1 MPTPLKGY
9 DRVMV
14 VTATTGT
21 GAVTFGAAVTGFR
34 PFTGV
39 VANAATVRYLIED
52 DGVSGAWELGSGAFT
67 DSSNSMTRTLIASST
82 GALLNLSGNARVSII
97 ASALDTDPVLLLPP
111 GLGPIPW
118 AGATAPAGWLLCY
131 GQNVSRTTYALL
143 FAALSTQYGP
153 GDGSTTFGIPDMRGR
168 VSVGK
173 GDMGGVDGGRFSV
186 ITLGGTLGAETLVIA
201 SGNLP
206 KHTHGVNINSGTES
220 ADHSH
225 AFNVNSGNISADH
238 VHTPDAPGT
247 SPQFW
252 AMVNASPTRAVGTG
266 SNNTASTGVT
276 NGASANHYHN
286 VAGSTGGRS
295 AAHTHNVNGNTA
307 DGGFANTAISLVQPS
322 QVHNHIIYAGV

>member
-21 GAVTFGAAVTGFR
+21 GTVTCGAAVTGFR
-34 PFTGV
+34 PLTGV

-52 DGVSGAWELGSGAFT
+52 DGVSGAWEIGSGAFT
-67 DSSNSMTRTLIASST
+67 DSSNTLTRTLIASST
-82 GALLNLSGNARVSII
+82 GALLNLSGNARVSLI

-143 FAALSTQYGP
+143 FAAISTQYGV
-153 GDGSTTFGIPDMRGR
+153 GDGSTTFGVPDMRGR

-206 KHTHGVNINSGTES
+206 PHTHAVNITSGTES
-220 ADHSH
+220 ADHYH
-225 AFNVNSGNISADH
+225 ALNVNSGYVSTDHTHNTNARTNDAGQTSSATTGIN
-238 VHTPDAPGT
+238 VGKIPIT
-247 SPQFW
+247 S
-252 AMVNASPTRAVGTG
+252 GG
-266 SNNTASTGVT
+266 I
-276 NGASANHYHN
+276 SANHYHN
-286 VAGSTGGRS
+286 VAGNTGYRS
-295 AAHTHNVNGNTA
+295 AAHTHNVNGNTG